1 MPIEIKHLTHIYSP
15 GTPFQSV
22 ALNDISF
29 RVNDGEFVGLIGHTG
44 SGKTTLIQHING
56 LLKPTSGTVIIN
68 GLNLSDKSVDL
79 YKVRRQVGL
88 VFQYPEYQLFE
99 ETVLKDVMFGPQN
112 LGFNRDEAERLAR
125 DALKR
130 VGIADEALYE
140 KSPFE
145 LSGGQKRRAA
155 IAGVLAMNPPILV
168 MDEPT
173 AGLDPN
179 GRDEILALVREAHAM
194 GATMIMVSHSMT
206 DVARLCE
213 RVIVMNRG
221 ALAFDD
227 KPEEVFQRGEE
238 LRKMGLDTPICARLR
253 DILSERGFDIPRDA
267 YKIET
272 IRAAIRDNFTRK
284 ERC

>member
-1 MPIEIKHLTHIYSP
+1 MSVEVKNLSHTYSP
-15 GTPFQSV
+15 GTPFQAV

-29 RVNDGEFVGLIGHTG
+29 TINDGEFVGLIGHTG

-56 LLKPTSGTVIIN
+56 LLKPASGTIIIN
-68 GLNLSDKSVDL
+68 GLDLSDKSVDL

-99 ETVLKDVMFGPQN
+99 ETVLKDVMFGPLN
-112 LGFNRDEAERLAR
+112 LGFSKDEAERLAR

-130 VGIADEALYE
+130 VGITDEALYQ

-155 IAGVLAMNPPILV
+155 IAGVLAMKPPILI

-173 AGLDPN
+173 AGLDPQ
-179 GRDEILALVREAHAM
+179 GRDDILALIREAHAL

-206 DVARLCE
+206 DVAKLCG
-213 RVIVMNRG
+213 RILVMNRG
-221 ALAFDD
+221 SLAFYGTPSD
-227 KPEEVFQRGEE
+227 VFQRGEE
-238 LRKMGLDTPICARLR
+238 LRKIGLDTPVCAQLK
-253 DILSERGFDIPRDA
+253 DALIERGFDIPRDA
-267 YKIET
+267 YKIEA
-272 IRAAIRDNFTRK
+272 IRAAIRVNLLK
-284 ERC
+284 N

>member
-1 MPIEIKHLTHIYSP
+1 MSVEVKNLSHTYSP

-29 RVNDGEFVGLIGHTG
+29 TINDGEFVGLIGHTG

-56 LLKPTSGTVIIN
+56 LLKPASGTVVIN
-68 GLNLSDKSVDL
+68 GLDLSDKSVDL

-99 ETVLKDVMFGPQN
+99 ETVLQDVMFGPLN
-112 LGFNRDEAERLAR
+112 LGFSKDEAERLAR

-130 VGIADEALYE
+130 VGITDESLYE

-155 IAGVLAMNPPILV
+155 IAGVLAMKPPILI

-173 AGLDPN
+173 AGLDPR
-179 GRDEILALVREAHAM
+179 GRDDILALIREAHAL

-206 DVARLCE
+206 DVAKLCG
-213 RVIVMNRG
+213 RILVMNRG
-221 ALAFDD
+221 SLALDGTPADI
-227 KPEEVFQRGEE
+227 FQRGEE
-238 LRKMGLDTPICARLR
+238 LRAMGLDTPVCARLK
-253 DILSERGFDIPRDA
+253 DALIGRGFDIPRDA
-267 YKIET
+267 YTIEA
-272 IRAAIRDNFTRK
+272 IHAAIRVNLLKFK
-284 ERC
+284 I